1 MCEIIITI
9 ILIYRG
15 LGSVRPIQQK
25 VKLPSPYK
33 DPKFKVGDYVRLS
46 KYKNIFAEGSVW
58 NWSKEVFIF

>member
-9 ILIYRG
+9 ILIYEG
-15 LGSVRPIQQK
+15 LGSVGPIQQK

-46 KYKNIFAEGSVW
+46 KYKNIFAEGSV
-58 NWSKEVFIF
+58 